1 MSLPWR
7 GLKPVGL
14 ALMLLF
20 HSLQALAEP
29 QDVRVGA
36 YHFPPYVEHP
46 ERAGAAGLLPELL
59 VLLNRQQADFRF
71 HLVPTS
77 ATRRYQDMAR
87 GRVDLMFFESLRWGW
102 QTQPVQTVD
111 LLIEDTE
118 VYVAKAM
125 AGRDQRYFDDFTGKR
140 MALYSGYHYGFAGF
154 NADQEQ
160 LRQTFQ
166 AVLTYSHDSNLL
178 MVQRGRVDLTV
189 VARSYLALYL
199 TRHPQLRQ
207 ALLVSER
214 ADQYYQH
221 QALLRAQ
228 APISSTQ
235 LGQLL
240 EQLRGTAEY
249 AALLARYDLQAR

>member
-1 MSLPWR
+1 VVVVDSVYSTTGAVCPLREMVEVVEKHGAMILVDES
-7 GLKPVGL
+7 
-14 ALMLLF
+14 
-20 HSLQALAEP
+20 HSLGTHGP
-29 QDVRVGA
+29 RG
-36 YHFPPYVEHP
+36 
-46 ERAGAAGLLPELL
+46 AGLCAELGL
-59 VLLNRQQADFRF
+59 TD
-71 HLVPTS
+71 
-77 ATRRYQDMAR
+77 
-87 GRVDLMFFESLRWGW
+87 RVHFITASL
-102 QTQPVQTVD
+102 
-111 LLIEDTE
+111 
-118 VYVAKAM
+118 AKAM

-235 LGQLL
+235 LSQLL